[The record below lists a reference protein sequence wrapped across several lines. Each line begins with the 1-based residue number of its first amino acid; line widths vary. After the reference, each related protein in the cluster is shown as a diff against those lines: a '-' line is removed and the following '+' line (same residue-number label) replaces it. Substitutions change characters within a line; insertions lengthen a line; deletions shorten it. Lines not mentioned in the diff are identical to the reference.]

1 MQCDTLQASRLST
14 RRACNRAKERNYKI
28 SVRISASINTV
39 IRRIP
44 ERIAYAEGERI
55 SGVLG
60 IRKMQVP
67 RQRPFVTETTAAHR
81 GTCSRSASMR
91 LRRVML
97 PPALRAGEFARL
109 LAPVCPTCR
118 FQPPT
123 AVCLLLSTRRT
134 SPVDCSLR
142 SHLRQRSIAA

>member
-1 MQCDTLQASRLST
+1 MQCDTLQASRLGT

-81 GTCSRSASMR
+81 GNLLEIRQHAFAPCHASSRSPGWRICAIARAS
-91 LRRVML
+91 L
-97 PPALRAGEFARL
+97 
-109 LAPVCPTCR
+109 
-118 FQPPT
+118 
-123 AVCLLLSTRRT
+123 
-134 SPVDCSLR
+134 
-142 SHLRQRSIAA
+142 SHLPVSTANCRLPFAVNA